1 MVKVWVE
8 VRRGTARF
16 RVGVQA
22 ESIRGALGM
31 AAGMYPHGEVR
42 LLFPVEPESF
52 FVREPT
58 ALARMVGTEQ
68 TGREA
73 A

>member
-1 MVKVWVE
+1 MVKVSVE
-8 VRRGTARF
+8 IRRGTARF

-22 ESIRGALGM
+22 ESIRRALGM
-31 AAGMYPHGEVR
+31 AAGMYPHGEVW
-42 LLFPVEPESF
+42 LVFPVEPEGF

-58 ALARMVGTEQ
+58 DLAGM
-68 TGREA
+68 TGMEEIRREA